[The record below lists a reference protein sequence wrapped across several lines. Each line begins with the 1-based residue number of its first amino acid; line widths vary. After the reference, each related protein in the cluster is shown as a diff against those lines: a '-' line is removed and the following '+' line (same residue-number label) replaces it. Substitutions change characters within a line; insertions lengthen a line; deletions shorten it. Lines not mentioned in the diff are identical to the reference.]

1 AVLPKVALAANQ
13 ARCKGGRVPM
23 ATWVQLQPAHAP
35 PARWSLG
42 MATDFANAR
51 VVFFNQ
57 AIVLDP
63 GVNTFG
69 AVVSN
74 AGSGIAGTL

>member
-1 AVLPKVALAANQ
+1 
-13 ARCKGGRVPM
+13 
-23 ATWVQLQPAHAP
+23 
-35 PARWSLG
+35 